1 MTAFTSPP
9 EGIAPLSRGAR
20 SATMIEIVTGI
31 ALLTTYLASLFE
43 YRRQERRRESEA
55 AE

>member
-20 SATMIEIVTGI
+20 SATMIEIMTGL
-31 ALLTTYLASLFE
+31 ALLTTYLSTLFE
-43 YRRQERRRESEA
+43 WRRGQQA
-55 AE
+55 PPT